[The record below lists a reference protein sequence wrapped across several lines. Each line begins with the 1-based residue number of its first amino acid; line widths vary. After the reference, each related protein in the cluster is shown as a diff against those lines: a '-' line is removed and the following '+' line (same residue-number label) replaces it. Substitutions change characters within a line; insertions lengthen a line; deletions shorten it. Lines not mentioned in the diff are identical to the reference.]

1 MLSQP
6 IDVVRTNIMARGL
19 GLDTMKATHL
29 PYLKPGASQHDGTGH
44 GAPHLQPQLCPRH
57 CAWRRRAS
65 ALPAPDV
72 RCIPP
77 NCAWVAYSR
86 LSYLHRAWPATELR
100 VPPALPAGRAS
111 GECSSRS
118 ASPSP
123 SSNRH
128 PYLLPTTYCGCT
140 YYLLLT
146 TNYQSCSP
154 SSSRHRVPSTSSCD
168 LKGW

>member
-1 MLSQP
+1 MWCEP
-6 IDVVRTNIMARGL
+6 NDRVRHGKARVRHGFGL
-19 GLDTMKATHL
+19 VTAYCYLPHYQVRANMMGLDTARYTSSL
-29 PYLKPGASQHDGTGH
+29 N
-44 GAPHLQPQLCPRH
+44 
-57 CAWRRRAS
+57 CAAAIARGGGVRALFLGLTY
-65 ALPAPDV
+65 AAY
-72 RCIPP
+72 PP
-77 NCAWVAYSR
+77 NCAWAAYSR

-128 PYLLPTTYCGCT
+128 PYLLLTTYCGCT

-154 SSSRHRVPSTSSCD
+154 SSSRYRVPSTSSCD